1 MIPAGINHTKKL
13 VAKIFV
19 KPYNISRTGESC
31 ENKERAS
38 GILVMTSFSSERI
51 CFFRSFPSFS
61 VQGLPSARRNRRKFG
76 SKLPYNRIPKLNS
89 IVMNIEMNARRRRV

>member
-1 MIPAGINHTKKL
+1 MIPAGINLTKKL

-51 CFFRSFPSFS
+51 CFFQILSEFFCTRIA
-61 VQGLPSARRNRRKFG
+61 VSAAEQEEVWK
-76 SKLPYNRIPKLNS
+76 
-89 IVMNIEMNARRRRV
+89 

>member
-1 MIPAGINHTKKL
+1 MIPAGINLTKKL

-19 KPYNISRTGESC
+19 KPYNKSRTGESC

-61 VQGLPSARRNRRKFG
+61 VQ
-76 SKLPYNRIPKLNS
+76 
-89 IVMNIEMNARRRRV
+89 